1 MINRILLPTDFS
13 KHSRKCIDYILKLK
27 DCGIN
32 EVIIMHVIDYKIIKE
47 TDIIFDG
54 EVDEE
59 TIIERSIEQAEKQ
72 LKIFTEPLENN
83 GLRISF
89 LVKVGNPCSEI
100 IKAADEM
107 NVSMII
113 MGHRGHNLAE
123 ELLLGSNSEKV
134 IRKSSKPV
142 LLIK

>member
-47 TDIIFDG
+47 TDIVFDG

-59 TIIERSIEQAEKQ
+59 KIIERSIEQAEKQ
-72 LKIFTEPLENN
+72 LKIFTEPLEKS

-100 IKAADEM
+100 IKAADGM
-107 NVSMII
+107 NVTMII

-123 ELLLGSNSEKV
+123 ELLLGSNAEKV

>member
-134 IRKSSKPV
+134 IRKSNKPV

>member
-54 EVDEE
+54 KVDEE

-113 MGHRGHNLAE
+113 MGHRGHNLAK

>member
-1 MINRILLPTDFS
+1 MISIILLPTDFS

-47 TDIIFDG
+47 TDIVFDG

-59 TIIERSIEQAEKQ
+59 KIIERSIEQAEKQ
-72 LKIFTEPLENN
+72 LKIFTEPLEKS
-83 GLRISF
+83 GLKISF

-113 MGHRGHNLAE
+113 MGHRGHNIAE

-134 IRKSSKPV
+134 IRKSTKPV

>member
-1 MINRILLPTDFS
+1 MISRILLPTDFS
-13 KHSRKCIDYILKLK
+13 KHSRKCIDYVLKLK

-47 TDIIFDG
+47 TDMVFDG

-59 TIIERSIEQAEKQ
+59 KIIERSIEQAEKQ
-72 LKIFTEPLENN
+72 LKIFTEPLEKS

-113 MGHRGHNLAE
+113 MGHRGHNIAE

-134 IRKSSKPV
+134 IRKSTKPV
-142 LLIK
+142 LLIR

>member
-1 MINRILLPTDFS
+1 MISRILLPTDFS
-13 KHSRKCIDYILKLK
+13 EHSRKCFDYIIKLK
-27 DCGIN
+27 DCGIE
-32 EVIIMHVIDYKIIKE
+32 EVIIMHVVDLKIIRE
-47 TDIIFDG
+47 TDVIFDG

-59 TIIERSIEQAEKQ
+59 QVIERSIKQAEEK
-72 LKIFTEPLENN
+72 LKGFTEPLAEN

-89 LVKVGNPCSEI
+89 LVKIGNPCSEI
-100 IKAADEM
+100 IRAADEM
-107 NVSMII
+107 NVSMIV